1 MGSQGRVLGLDLG
14 DARIG
19 VAVTDPDRRVA
30 LPVGTI
36 AVGRPPGELK
46 AIADLVHDHGA
57 VLVVVGHPI
66 SLDGGRGPAAVK
78 AEEMADA
85 LRASL
90 PVPVVLHDERLSS
103 VEANRSLG
111 EAGLDAKQ
119 RRTRVDAVAAQVIL
133 ASWLDAQSPPVD

>member
-1 MGSQGRVLGLDLG
+1 
-14 DARIG
+14 
-19 VAVTDPDRRVA
+19 VTDPDRRVA

>member
-19 VAVTDPDRRVA
+19 VAVTDADRRVA

-46 AIADLVHDHGA
+46 AIADLVHDHDA

-78 AEEMADA
+78 AEEMAKA
-85 LRASL
+85 LRDGL

-133 ASWLDAQSPPVD
+133 ASWLDAQTPPAD